1 MTLVLRE
8 QNQLN
13 DRHCTKKVPTKTLH
27 TVTFFQCCVHALN
40 LGTDGV
46 PKFDKKIAFLQW
58 YLMVAVIVAGI
69 DGIPL
74 TDSQSCVSLASRR
87 TRFKDRQCKSWL

>member
-1 MTLVLRE
+1 MTLVLGE

-46 PKFDKKIAFLQW
+46 PKFDKK
-58 YLMVAVIVAGI
+58 
-69 DGIPL
+69 
-74 TDSQSCVSLASRR
+74 
-87 TRFKDRQCKSWL
+87 